1 VTCKPST
8 SSPVPA
14 ADCSVISSSDTR
26 QSEQLSLIPTAA
38 EYCESAPPTDGSPA
52 CACTKA
58 TFGCSIHPTTPAEWI
73 ACMQASLASLTASL
87 ASERAKLTSVI
98 CGPTPAESLA
108 SYDRDSCCWKT
119 SQASFLTD
127 TPPLSSENF
136 PRWGMTV
143 GGRLFPLPMLE
154 LHTGGN
160 GGGALLNVPTPT
172 SNDAEKRGNFN
183 PVRSWGTA
191 GYAKLWP
198 TPVAQDDN
206 KSPEAHMAM
215 KARMKGGPRYKP
227 TSLNVMVK
235 GVELGMWPTPT
246 STLGTKGGRVTARK
260 SREGGTLIEAVSARA
275 FPTPSSNDWKGSAR
289 GGQRRGQLTDP
300 DMQAIPAG
308 GKLSPVWVEWLMGW
322 PLGWTGLKR
331 SATAKSAS
339 RKRSPGASSEGR
351 E

>member
-1 VTCKPST
+1 M
-8 SSPVPA
+8 
-14 ADCSVISSSDTR
+14 
-26 QSEQLSLIPTAA
+26 
-38 EYCESAPPTDGSPA
+38 DGSLA

-58 TFGCSIHPTTPAEWI
+58 TFGCLIHPNMPAAWI
-73 ACMQASLASLTASL
+73 AYMQASLASLTASL
-87 ASERAKLTSVI
+87 ASERVKLTSVI

-119 SQASFLTD
+119 CQASFLTD

-154 LHTGGN
+154 LHTGGS

-172 SNDAEKRGNFN
+172 ANDAEKRGDFN

-227 TSLNVMVK
+227 TSLQVMVK
-235 GVELGMWPTPT
+235 GVERGLWPTPT
-246 STLGTKGGRVTARK
+246 STLGTKGGRVTPRK

-275 FPTPSSNDWKGSAR
+275 FPTPSASDNRDRGNRQTPAIKR
-289 GGQRRGQLTDP
+289 RIEKGGQVMLSMMVSDHSGQLNP
-300 DMQAIPAG
+300 PF
-308 GKLSPVWVEWLMGW
+308 VEWLMAW
-322 PLGWTGLKR
+322 PLGFTALKHW
-331 SATAKSAS
+331 ATAKSRS
-339 RKRSPGASSEGR
+339 KRRSPGASSEGR